1 MNIYEDYKSYMNEH
15 ASLLKKLN
23 EHNSKILIC
32 ILDVIKVTD
41 YIYQKFIKNEFINE
55 EEKEIFDIG
64 YGYLSNVLNDLNT
77 FYEDYFDN
85 NINEF
90 EKRVDLIMLAIYVDD
105 YVCYLEN
112 NEYMND
118 GLKEELKSIAYKLDN
133 MLANKTIVDEQI
145 VKNIES
151 HVLSLSSYHN
161 DFRPVYL
168 IFSMMIEE
176 LQIY

>member
-1 MNIYEDYKSYMNEH
+1 MNVYEDYKSYLNEH
-15 ASLLKKLN
+15 AGLLKKFN

-32 ILDVIKVTD
+32 VSDVIKVTD
-41 YIYQKFIKNEFINE
+41 YIYKKFINNEYITD

-64 YGYLSNVLNDLNT
+64 YGYLSNVLSDFKT
-77 FYEDYFDN
+77 FYEDYFDKN
-85 NINEF
+85 MVEF
-90 EKRVDLIMLAIYVDD
+90 EKRVDLIILAIYVDD

-118 GLKEELKSIAYKLDN
+118 TLKEELKNIAYRLDN
-133 MLANKTIVDEQI
+133 MLANKTKVDDQI

-168 IFSMMIEE
+168 IFSMMVEE